1 MDSLLPPGI
10 SELKALAVEIS
21 QQALRPRAAEI
32 DEQCL
37 WPGES
42 LNVLADQGLSG
53 LHVPMRLGGK
63 EQGLLALAIV
73 CEALAK
79 GCPSTSMCFGMH
91 CVGTAVI
98 VAKATPYHE
107 ERFLAPIIEEGRI
120 TSLALS
126 EEDTGSHFYFPQCSL
141 RKDSDSYVLS
151 GNKQFVT
158 SGGHADFYIVSTK
171 AAQAGT
177 TGEFNCLVVD
187 KEQPGVEWQAPWRG
201 FGMRGNASRG
211 MQLNDVRIS
220 KQNLLGQEGDQIW
233 YVFEVIAPYFLM
245 AMSGTYL
252 GIAQAALDF
261 VVDHVK
267 QRHYGHSGKTL
278 AQEPYVPHEISRLW
292 LTVES
297 ARGVVHRAA
306 SLADRGDPDTLI
318 PIFMAKVA
326 AAEAATQVTRDGLRL
341 CGGSAYRDNTE
352 LTRLL
357 RDAGASHVMSPTTD
371 TLKGWAGRALVG
383 LPIL

>member
-1 MDSLLPPGI
+1 MDNLLPPRI
-10 SELKALAVEIS
+10 SELQQLAAEIAR
-21 QQALRPRAAEI
+21 QELRPRAADI
-32 DEQCL
+32 DEHCL
-37 WPGES
+37 WPAES
-42 LNVLADQGLSG
+42 LKTLADQGLSR
-53 LHVPMRLGGK
+53 LHVPLRLGGE
-63 EQGLLALAIV
+63 EQGLLALAVV

-79 GCPSTSMCFGMH
+79 ACPSTSICFGMH

-126 EEDTGSHFYFPQCSL
+126 EEGTGSHFYFPQCSL
-141 RKDSDSYVLS
+141 KDDGDGYVLK
-151 GNKQFVT
+151 GTKQFVT

-171 AAQAGT
+171 AAQSNA

-187 KEQPGVEWQAPWRG
+187 KEQPGMEWLEPWRG
-201 FGMRGNASRG
+201 FGMRGNSSRG
-211 MQLNDVRIS
+211 MRLNNARVP
-220 KQNLLGQEGDQIW
+220 KENLLGQEGDQIW
-233 YVFEVIAPYFLM
+233 YIFEVIAPYFLM

-252 GIAQAALDF
+252 GIAQAALDLTISY
-261 VVDHVK
+261 VK
-267 QRHYGHSGKTL
+267 QRHYGHSGNTL
-278 AQEPYVPHEISRLW
+278 AQEPVIPHEISRLW

-297 ARGVVHRAA
+297 ARGIVHRAA
-306 SLADRGDPDTLI
+306 KLADSGDPEALV

-326 AAEAATQVTRDGLRL
+326 ASEAATQVTQDALRL
-341 CGGSAYRDNTE
+341 CGGTAYRDNTE

-371 TLKGWAGRALVG
+371 MLKVWAGRALVG